1 MTSKSK
7 DAGKEQP
14 DANLDELS
22 IDKPRLTPRASVD
35 PAPQGTDSTKPGGGV
50 QQGQKDKAEGGAS
63 WRCADPHRRPKKIAR
78 RSSHS

>member
-1 MTSKSK
+1 MTKSK

-35 PAPQGTDSTKPGGGV
+35 PKPQGTDSTKPGGGV
-50 QQGQKDKAEGGAS
+50 KQGQSDKAEG
-63 WRCADPHRRPKKIAR
+63 
-78 RSSHS
+78 